1 MFRGQSFNICRKA
14 YLVSLRHKLLKS
26 YRNELEA
33 SSVLDRRWVNGFMAA
48 GFHSGLISLKELKLE
63 CLSSY
68 RSVFHK
74 RMTKLQEIHLE
85 RRLQKLCRDDPGGE
99 HEI

>member
-1 MFRGQSFNICRKA
+1 MSCEQSFSVARKA
-14 YLVSLRHKLLKS
+14 YLVSLRHKLSKS
-26 YRNELEA
+26 YGNELEA

-48 GFHSGLISLKELKLE
+48 GYHSGLVSLKELKLE

-68 RSVFHK
+68 RSIFRK
-74 RMTKLQEIHLE
+74 RMTKPQEVHLE
-85 RRLQKLCRDDPGGE
+85 RRLQKLCREDRGSE